1 MLCST
6 NPREV
11 IGETFERLRN
21 EPFVF
26 IFLCNLENFVIRRYG
41 VVISIQERKSAVLEY
56 MSQYRFSI
64 E

>member
-1 MLCST
+1 
-6 NPREV
+6 
-11 IGETFERLRN
+11 
-21 EPFVF
+21 
-26 IFLCNLENFVIRRYG
+26 VIRRYG